1 MLAILAETLEAEPR
15 STATLVYGNRTTAS
29 TMLRAEVDALAEQ
42 YAGRLVVHH
51 VLSRELGTA
60 ARTARAGRI
69 DAALLEELVP
79 GDVDRWFLC
88 GPEQLVEDL
97 SAALPARGGQVL
109 TEVFHTEQA
118 HADLALDVESQ
129 VTVTLAGQDT
139 SFALRSSGDTVL
151 DAALREGVDAPYSC
165 AGGACGTCRAKVLL
179 GRAVMDQ
186 DHALDDDERAAGYV
200 LTCQAHP
207 VSEELR
213 VSYDA

>member
-1 MLAILAETLEAEPR
+1 M
-15 STATLVYGNRTTAS
+15 
-29 TMLRAEVDALAEQ
+29 
-42 YAGRLVVHH
+42 
-51 VLSRELGTA
+51 
-60 ARTARAGRI
+60 
-69 DAALLEELVP
+69 P

-109 TEVFHTEQA
+109 TEVFHTEQG
-118 HADLALDVESQ
+118 HADLELDVESQ
-129 VTVTLAGQDT
+129 VTVTLAGRDT
-139 SFALRSSGDTVL
+139 TFALRSGGDTVL

-186 DHALDDDERAAGYV
+186 DHALDDGERAAGYV